1 MADLRSVFVA
11 APIVA
16 TIVVAWGLLED
27 PVAWSAF
34 VACGLLALVPCVAP
48 TTPSR
53 VGASV
58 AVSLVAL
65 AVAFGTWPHE
75 ALGDAWTALHDAP
88 AVRAPFDPAAY
99 PSLHGLVAIA
109 AFALALGGSLATTHR
124 RTPIVV
130 LVVALGVGFPAR
142 LLDDANAVA
151 IGAVALASVL
161 WVSIASNLRDRRR
174 MAPGIALGAVVLSA
188 AVAAAATGVAPGE
201 ARVDW
206 RGWDPF
212 AGSGRTA
219 SLRYLWDSHYGGI
232 EFPARPTVVLR
243 VRAPKRAEYW
253 RVSTLETF
261 AADRWIEN
269 LYPVDIGA
277 PRRRLPRD
285 PLVPNRDA
293 KPGQW
298 LRQTVTVEG
307 LEDDRVA
314 AASQPAR
321 VDGESLGRVSFLD
334 GGVMRAGRTIRRGAE
349 YTVWSYAPR
358 PTPRALA
365 ASRPR
370 YPAETGR
377 YLELGRARFPGYGAS
392 QRERAVDRV
401 FRDERYQPLWPYR
414 ALWEEARRRTARARS
429 PYEATLL
436 LERWFRREGGFRYDE
451 RPPGG
456 VGNPPLVDFVEVTR
470 LGYCQHYAGAM
481 AVMLRLLG
489 VPARVAVGFTAG
501 TWKGGVWTVTD
512 HQGHAWVE
520 AWFDGFG
527 WLAFD
532 PTPGRGTLSAVYTLA
547 SDSADAVR
555 ALGTGRFLDF
565 SPPLPESGRPVTPT
579 PVDAAA
585 AERSVPWWLVVFLL
599 MPLVAAVAVIGGK
612 WARRARRLRRREP
625 RALAGGVRAELVAAL
640 VDRGASVE
648 ETATTA
654 DLQLTAERVLATPSG
669 ALTDALAEARF
680 GPLRGAR
687 PAAVRARTELAHVLD
702 AARSRE
708 TPSDRLRAALSPRS
722 LTRSAR

>member
-277 PRRRLPRD
+277 PRRRLPPD

-321 VDGESLGRVSFLD
+321 VDGESLGRALVSRRRGD
-334 GGVMRAGRTIRRGAE
+334 ARRQDHPARGGVHRLELRAATDAARACGLQAALPRRDG
-349 YTVWSYAPR
+349 PL
-358 PTPRALA
+358 PRARASPIPRVRRLA
-365 ASRPR
+365 ARACRRPR
-370 YPAETGR
+370 VPRREVPAALAVSARSGR
-377 YLELGRARFPGYGAS
+377 RLADAR
-392 QRERAVDRV
+392 
-401 FRDERYQPLWPYR
+401 L
-414 ALWEEARRRTARARS
+414 ARARR
-429 PYEATLL
+429 T
-436 LERWFRREGGFRYDE
+436 RRRCCSSGGS
-451 RPPGG
+451 G
-456 VGNPPLVDFVEVTR
+456 
-470 LGYCQHYAGAM
+470 
-481 AVMLRLLG
+481 
-489 VPARVAVGFTAG
+489 ARVASG
-501 TWKGGVWTVTD
+501 TT
-512 HQGHAWVE
+512 
-520 AWFDGFG
+520 
-527 WLAFD
+527 
-532 PTPGRGTLSAVYTLA
+532 SALRQA
-547 SDSADAVR
+547 SAIR
-555 ALGTGRFLDF
+555 
-565 SPPLPESGRPVTPT
+565 
-579 PVDAAA
+579 
-585 AERSVPWWLVVFLL
+585 RS
-599 MPLVAAVAVIGGK
+599 
-612 WARRARRLRRREP
+612 
-625 RALAGGVRAELVAAL
+625 
-640 VDRGASVE
+640 S
-648 ETATTA
+648 T
-654 DLQLTAERVLATPSG
+654 S
-669 ALTDALAEARF
+669 
-680 GPLRGAR
+680 
-687 PAAVRARTELAHVLD
+687 
-702 AARSRE
+702 SR
-708 TPSDRLRAALSPRS
+708 
-722 LTRSAR
+722 